1 MGLYK
6 SRFMTLVLA
15 AMLGAGLIACDDG
28 SDEDGAEEQET
39 EEASGEAQLD
49 EAEIEDLPFYATGPV
64 ARIDGEEIG
73 EQEFNEI
80 VRERTEQMPGEL
92 PPQMVEMFK
101 EQSVNFVIDKHL
113 VDEVLADEDI
123 EVTEEDLD
131 EALEDLKARMGD
143 DAAQFEQQLQEMGMT
158 EDDLRENMEQDVEL
172 EKYLATQNDLEVSDD
187 EIREFYD
194 ENENEFVDEEQV
206 EARHILI
213 EVDEDADDDVEAE
226 ALERAE
232 DVYQEA
238 VDGGDFG
245 ELAREHSEGPTAER
259 DGDLGTFARGAMVE
273 PFSDTAFDDLE
284 VGEISEPVRTQF
296 GFHVIEKTDHIEG
309 GEADFDDAREDI
321 EMQLTHQKRQEAFQ
335 SFLEELKAD
344 VEIEEI
350 ADNIESNVEVPDQP
364 QGQPMPHGEPGQ
376 QPQQPQQQPQQ
387 GGQQGG
393 QQIEIN
399 PEDLEGGEDGQQLEL
414 DSEDLEIELGE

>member
-28 SDEDGAEEQET
+28 TNDDGAEEQEVDDT
-39 EEASGEAQLD
+39 SDEAQLD
-49 EAEIEDLPFYATGPV
+49 EAELEDLPFYATGPV

-73 EQEFNEI
+73 EHEFNEI
-80 VRERTEQMPGEL
+80 VRERTEQMPGQL
-92 PPQMVEMFK
+92 PPQMVERFK
-101 EQSVNFVIDKHL
+101 EQSISFVIDKHL
-113 VDEVLADEDI
+113 VDEVLAGEDI

-143 DAAQFEQQLQEMGMT
+143 DAGQFEQQLQQMGMT
-158 EDDLRENMEQDVEL
+158 EDDLRENMRQDVEL
-172 EKYLATQNDLEVSDD
+172 EKYLATQNDLEVSED

-194 ENENEFVDEEQV
+194 DNQQNFVEEEQV

-213 EVDEDADDDVEAE
+213 EVDEDADDDAEAE
-226 ALERAE
+226 ALSRAE
-232 DVYQEA
+232 EIYQDA
-238 VDGGDFG
+238 VDGADFG
-245 ELAREHSEGPTAER
+245 ELARERSEGPTAER
-259 DGDLGTFARGAMVE
+259 GGDLGTFARGAMVE
-273 PFSDTAFDDLE
+273 PFSDAAFDDLE

-309 GEADFDDAREDI
+309 GEVDFDDARDDI
-321 EMQLTHQKRQEAFQ
+321 EMQLTHQNRQEAFQ
-335 SFLEELKAD
+335 SFLEGLKAD

-350 ADNIESNVEVPDQP
+350 PENIEVNVEAPAQP
-364 QGQPMPHGEPGQ
+364 QGQPMPHGQPG
-376 QPQQPQQQPQQ
+376 QQPQQ

-399 PEDLEGGEDGQQLEL
+399 PEDLQGGEDGQQLDF
-414 DSEDLEIELGE
+414 DSEELEIELGE

>member
-28 SDEDGAEEQET
+28 TDSDGAEEQEVDET
-39 EEASGEAQLD
+39 SDEAQLD
-49 EAEIEDLPFYATGPV
+49 EAELEELPFYATGPV

-73 EQEFNEI
+73 EHEFNEI
-80 VRERTEQMPGEL
+80 VRDRSEQMPSQL
-92 PPQMVEMFK
+92 PPRMVEGLK
-101 EQSVNFVIDKHL
+101 EQSINFVIDKHL

-123 EVTEEDLD
+123 EVTEQDLD

-143 DAAQFEQQLQEMGMT
+143 DADRFEQQLQQMGIT
-158 EDDLRENMEQDVEL
+158 EDELRENMRQDVEV
-172 EKYLATQNDLEVSDD
+172 EKYLATQNDLEVSED
-187 EIREFYD
+187 EIRAFYD
-194 ENENEFVDEEQV
+194 ENEQNFVEEEQV

-213 EVDEDADDDVEAE
+213 EVDENADDDAEAE
-226 ALERAE
+226 ALSRAE
-232 DVYQEA
+232 EIYQEV

-245 ELAREHSEGPTAER
+245 QVARERSEGPTAQR
-259 DGDLGTFARGAMVE
+259 GGDLGTFARGAMVE
-273 PFSDTAFDDLE
+273 SFSDAAFDDLE

-309 GEADFDDAREDI
+309 GEVDFDDARDDI
-321 EMQLTHQKRQEAFQ
+321 EMELVHQKLREAFQ
-335 SFLEELKAD
+335 SFIEGLKAD
-344 VEIEEI
+344 VEIEQIVE
-350 ADNIESNVEVPDQP
+350 NIEVNVETAAQP
-364 QGQPMPHGEPGQ
+364 QGQPMPHGQPGQ
-376 QPQQPQQQPQQ
+376 QPQQPQQ

-399 PEDLEGGEDGQQLEL
+399 PEDLQGGEDGQQLEL
-414 DSEDLEIELGE
+414 DSEELELELGE